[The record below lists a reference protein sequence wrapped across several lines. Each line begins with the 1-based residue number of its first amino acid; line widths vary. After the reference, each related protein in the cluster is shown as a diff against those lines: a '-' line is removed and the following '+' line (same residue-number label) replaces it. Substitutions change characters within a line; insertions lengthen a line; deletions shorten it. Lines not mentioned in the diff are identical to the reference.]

1 MKRIQQLYLGVVGP
15 RPRKAQRG
23 TPHQEIV
30 RAAREREAHEKRKN
44 EYIDPRVAAAMRGI
58 LRRIGQ

>member
-1 MKRIQQLYLGVVGP
+1 VKRIQQLYLGVAGP
-15 RPRKAQRG
+15 RPRRARRS

-44 EYIDPRVAAAMRGI
+44 GYIDARVVAMMRGV
-58 LRRIGQ
+58 LRRIG

>member
-15 RPRKAQRG
+15 RPRKARRG

-30 RAAREREAHEKRKN
+30 RAARERDSHEKQKN
-44 EYIDPRVAAAMRGI
+44 GYTSG
-58 LRRIGQ
+58 RIAHLFKGVLKRM